1 MATVTAEIGL
11 LVYNLSPQSQTQQ
24 SSRWGGGVGGVEWGD
39 RRGRTRMVKKKKER
53 KRIDRRELKQR
64 LETGM
69 VRMGQ
74 RQKRQKAD

>member
-1 MATVTAEIGL
+1 M
-11 LVYNLSPQSQTQQ
+11 
-24 SSRWGGGVGGVEWGD
+24 EWGD